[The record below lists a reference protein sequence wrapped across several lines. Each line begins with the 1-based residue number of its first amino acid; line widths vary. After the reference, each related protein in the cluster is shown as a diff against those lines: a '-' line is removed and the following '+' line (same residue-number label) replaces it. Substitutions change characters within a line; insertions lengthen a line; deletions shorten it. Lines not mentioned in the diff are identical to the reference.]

1 MNTEQSPEVIVPD
14 ADAKQP
20 RGWLGPLN
28 RRSFLRRAGL
38 ASAALPAAGGLIIS
52 ACYEDPTGGKAALPA
67 QIPTGGISAPAVPAA
82 AAHDMDGDH
91 EKGVKQFLANITT
104 PNTKGKGGI
113 PLEPKI
119 EGDTKVFNLTLT
131 NIEWETTPGNMEKA
145 RAYNGMVPGPE
156 IRATEGDKVK
166 IVVKNELEESTA
178 VHWHGVI
185 IENKLDGVPFITQP
199 PIKPGETYTYEMTL
213 RNSGTHMYHSHHNAM
228 EQTNR
233 GLLGAFIIEPKDPA
247 KRYLATHNV
256 TKEYTMVL
264 NDTFLGFTL
273 NGKGFPA
280 TEALT
285 AKKGEKILIRYMNE
299 GEMAHPMHLHGIP
312 MRVVAIDGYPLDS
325 PYFCDT
331 VSVAPGNRYDTIVD
345 CTEAGAWAFHCH
357 ILSHAEARTGMFG
370 MVTALVVA

>member
-14 ADAKQP
+14 VDAKQL

-28 RRSFLRRAGL
+28 RRSFLRRAGI

-52 ACYEDPTGGKAALPA
+52 ACYEDPTGGKAALSA
-67 QIPTGGISAPAVPAA
+67 QIPTGGISTPAVPAA
-82 AAHDMDGDH
+82 AVHDMDSDH

-131 NIEWETTPGNMEKA
+131 NIEWETTPGNREKA

-178 VHWHGVI
+178 VHWHGLI
-185 IENKLDGVPFITQP
+185 IENKMDGVPFITQQ

-299 GEMAHPMHLHGIP
+299 GETAHPMHLHGIP

-331 VSVAPGNRYDTIVD
+331 LLVAPGNRYDTIVD

-357 ILSHAEARTGMFG
+357 ILSHAESSTGMFG